1 MLLLAQFFETSLRRK
16 NKSITILGATSG
28 DTGSAAIEAF
38 KNNKHCTVF
47 ILFPKGRVSEIQRKQ
62 MTTVESSTIFP
73 IEIDGTFDD
82 CQNLV
87 KSLFQDLKFKEEMSL
102 GAINSIN
109 WARVAAQIVYYFS
122 TFQKLKADKVSF
134 SVPTGNFG
142 DVLAGWIAKKM
153 GLPID
158 KLIVATNDNDILDR
172 AISNGDYFQEKVKA
186 TTSPSMDIQI
196 SSNFERLL
204 FESLN
209 RDANKLNILFNKLK
223 NDNGFNIDDSAL
235 SYIRN
240 DFESGKANENQV
252 KDTISRIYNSSDII
266 LDPHTAVGF
275 CASSD
280 LSDDDTPMVNLGTAH
295 PAKFSKAVFEAIKVE
310 PEIPNRLKKVI
321 NKKEKFVELENN
333 EELLINFIRE
343 NTNV

>member
-1 MLLLAQFFETSLRRK
+1 
-16 NKSITILGATSG
+16 
-28 DTGSAAIEAF
+28 
-38 KNNKHCTVF
+38 
-47 ILFPKGRVSEIQRKQ
+47 
-62 MTTVESSTIFP
+62 
-73 IEIDGTFDD
+73 
-82 CQNLV
+82 
-87 KSLFQDLKFKEEMSL
+87 
-102 GAINSIN
+102 
-109 WARVAAQIVYYFS
+109 
-122 TFQKLKADKVSF
+122 
-134 SVPTGNFG
+134 
-142 DVLAGWIAKKM
+142 
-153 GLPID
+153 
-158 KLIVATNDNDILDR
+158 
-172 AISNGDYFQEKVKA
+172 
-186 TTSPSMDIQI
+186 MDIQI

-275 CASSD
+275 YASSD
-280 LSDDDTPMVNLGTAH
+280 LSDDNIPMVNLGTAH